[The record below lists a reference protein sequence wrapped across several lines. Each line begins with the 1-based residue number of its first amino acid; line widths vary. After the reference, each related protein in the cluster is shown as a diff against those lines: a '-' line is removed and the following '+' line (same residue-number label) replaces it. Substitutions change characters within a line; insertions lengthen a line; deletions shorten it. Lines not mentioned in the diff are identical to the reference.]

1 MKNKILITIAVFS
14 LPVIVSAQTTT
25 SLSDILTGFG
35 GLLKLAEPIIF
46 GLALLFFFW
55 GVAKF
60 IFAEGNVNSKN
71 EGKSI
76 MIYGIIALFVMVAIT
91 GIIQFI
97 NDNLAIQPQNLQ
109 NNSSQLL
116 PGAVPVNP

>member
-1 MKNKILITIAVFS
+1 MKTKITIITAIS
-14 LPVIVSAQTTT
+14 LLPFVTSAASTS

-35 GLLKLAEPIIF
+35 GLLKLAEPIVF
-46 GLALLFFFW
+46 GLALLFFFY

-76 MIYGIIALFVMVAIT
+76 MIYGVIALFVMVSIL
-91 GIIQFI
+91 GIIKFI
-97 NDNLAIQPQNLQ
+97 NDNLAIQPQNLDGSNATIQYQGEQ
-109 NNSSQLL
+109 N
-116 PGAVPVNP
+116 P